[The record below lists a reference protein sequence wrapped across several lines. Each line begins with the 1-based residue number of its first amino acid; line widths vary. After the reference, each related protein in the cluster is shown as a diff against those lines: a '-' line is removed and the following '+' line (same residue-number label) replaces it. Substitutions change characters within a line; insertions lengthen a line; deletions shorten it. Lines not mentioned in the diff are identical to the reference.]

1 MNDDALAARSPELM
15 NANDTGL
22 LVVDAQEKLL
32 AVVPGSERIVWNIRR
47 LLDAAELIGLPR
59 AATEQ
64 YPEKLGPTP
73 PELRQRLDEPASK
86 LAFSGAACGQS
97 LAQWKADGR
106 YRVLVCGIET
116 HVCIAQT
123 ALDLIGGRLARLCAG
138 RRRRHSPCHRSSNGP
153 APHGGGRCRSHDD
166 RSGDV
171 RVVPSRGHRGVQ
183 KNQCPGK
190 GNRSMTIPLP
200 VNPPLASCWAPARAT
215 SIRACLRRWPSPRSG
230 ISIHITCD

>member
-47 LLDAAELIGLPR
+47 LLEAAELLGMPR

-73 PELRQRLDEPASK
+73 PELLQRLTQRVSK
-86 LAFSGAACGQS
+86 LAFSAAACGTS
-97 LAQWKADGR
+97 LAEWKADGR
-106 YRVLVCGIET
+106 YRVLICGIET

-123 ALDLIGGRLARLCAG
+123 ALDLTANGWLVYVPVDAVGT
-138 RRRRHSPCHRSSNGP
+138 RHVMDHQT
-153 APHGGGRCRSHDD
+153 A
-166 RSGDV
+166 
-171 RVVPSRGHRGVQ
+171 
-183 KNQCPGK
+183 
-190 GNRSMTIPLP
+190 
-200 VNPPLASCWAPARAT
+200 
-215 SIRACLRRWPSPRSG
+215 LRRMEAAGVVLTTTEAAMFEWCQVAG
-230 ISIHITCD
+230 TAEFKKISALAKETGP